1 AAPDVSVV
9 TAPVVASTPE
19 ASTPTPAEA
28 IIATPTA
35 APELAAGTPPQQPV
49 TEPTASAPPVVTTAM
64 SATPAPVLTPAK
76 VGQFTPVPTFGER
89 ISSLVESQSPLFWV
103 LGLGL
108 LGLLIWLGVM
118 EIQRWM
124 GTTQIGHRPA
134 TVTGP
139 SLHDDETAEE
149 TPELQTAKRFVG
161 GPRQIS
167 VQLKASEPSP
177 WWAVIPVAKRA
188 AETIPAPPSEPETA
202 TVNGRTSEPAYVD
215 FEESSVRPVIEQ
227 VPAKGETEI
236 APEPPAS
243 PAPTHAPAVE
253 SLTKPSIEPA
263 IEQAEPEPVAAVAEE
278 TSPREPVREWEVS
291 EPVETQASVLET
303 KICEPTVAAAVAPSE
318 IEEQISTQEWSP
330 EPEPIEQ
337 GQPVP

>member
-1 AAPDVSVV
+1 
-9 TAPVVASTPE
+9 
-19 ASTPTPAEA
+19 
-28 IIATPTA
+28 
-35 APELAAGTPPQQPV
+35 
-49 TEPTASAPPVVTTAM
+49 
-64 SATPAPVLTPAK
+64 
-76 VGQFTPVPTFGER
+76 F
-89 ISSLVESQSPLFWV
+89 VESQSPLFWV

-139 SLHDDETAEE
+139 SLHDDEAAEE

-177 WWAVIPVAKRA
+177 WCAVIPVAKRP

-215 FEESSVRPVIEQ
+215 FEESSVGPVIGQ
-227 VPAKGETEI
+227 VPGNGDTEI
-236 APEPPAS
+236 SHEPLGIPS
-243 PAPTHAPAVE
+243 PTYAPADE
-253 SLTKPSIEPA
+253 SLIEPSIVPA
-263 IEQAEPEPVAAVAEE
+263 IATFAEIAGVGRAIAGIGALPEATEIPTASDEEHFASQPTTIETMPETLQTPTDPVIRAGGMHTAVEITLSCE
-278 TSPREPVREWEVS
+278 I
-291 EPVETQASVLET
+291 ASMQLTPAFKVG
-303 KICEPTVAAAVAPSE
+303 A
-318 IEEQISTQEWSP
+318 
-330 EPEPIEQ
+330 
-337 GQPVP
+337 

>member
-1 AAPDVSVV
+1 M
-9 TAPVVASTPE
+9 ST
-19 ASTPTPAEA
+19 
-28 IIATPTA
+28 
-35 APELAAGTPPQQPV
+35 
-49 TEPTASAPPVVTTAM
+49 
-64 SATPAPVLTPAK
+64 TPAPVLAQAK

-89 ISSLVESQSPLFWV
+89 ISSLLESQSTLFWV

-167 VQLKASEPSP
+167 VQLKASELSP

-215 FEESSVRPVIEQ
+215 FEESSVGPVIGQ
-227 VPAKGETEI
+227 VPGNGETEI
-236 APEPPAS
+236 APEPPAFPS
-243 PAPTHAPAVE
+243 PTYAPAVE
-253 SLTKPSIEPA
+253 SVIEPSIEPA
-263 IEQAEPEPVAAVAEE
+263 IEQAEPEPMAAVAEE

-291 EPVETQASVLET
+291 EPVETQASALEMQV
-303 KICEPTVAAAVAPSE
+303 CEPTTAETAAPSE

-330 EPEPIEQ
+330 EPIEQ
-337 GQPVP
+337 EQAVPYQTEMTAAAPQPTDVAQAQELEVAADAALAVAEHTIPAVRTRASDAAEPAA